1 MDSTA
6 VSTDRYTVY
15 TSGLNS
21 SVYVNTLYFTN
32 LVNRYAADFTL
43 ITLPSD
49 GGPTNMI
56 SVNDG
61 EASFGTGAADA
72 VKAAYE
78 GTGEF
83 QGKPQTR
90 IRHVATPCTQTE
102 CSTGRIPRQ
111 SSESAP

>member
-6 VSTDRYTVY
+6 VPADRYTIY
-15 TSGLNS
+15 TSGLNT
-21 SVYVNTLYFTN
+21 SVYIAMLYFGN
-32 LVNRYAADFTL
+32 LVNRYATDFTL

-61 EASFGTGAADA
+61 EASFGTSTAES

-78 GTGEF
+78 GSGDF
-83 QGKPQTR
+83 LGKPQKR
-90 IRHVATPCTQTE
+90 I
-102 CSTGRIPRQ
+102 
-111 SSESAP
+111 